1 MDEVLIR
8 YDTVLR
14 GRDGR
19 TYGVQACGRARADG
33 MWEGWLEFLP
43 ADGTDRVASAR
54 ETSQPNRDDLVYW
67 ATGLTDAY
75 LDGALLRTLTPT
87 EPARPATP
95 APTPYDEPGAPAP
108 SGTPDRPV
116 RTSAAPART
125 RSGPPAAGTS
135 PPAAGTS
142 PQPASVLDP
151 FQVYAE
157 GEHVLRGQLGALD
170 AGHLRNMI
178 RAHQLS
184 PLSAERLEPLSRDEL
199 AAMIL
204 DAVRARARP

>member
-1 MDEVLIR
+1 MGEVLIR

-43 ADGTDRVASAR
+43 ADGTARVASAR

-75 LDGALLRTLTPT
+75 LDGALLRAQTP
-87 EPARPATP
+87 EPAGPPVP
-95 APTPYDEPGAPAP
+95 APTPYDEPGEPAP
-108 SGTPDRPV
+108 SP
-116 RTSAAPART
+116 APGGGART
-125 RSGPPAAGTS
+125 GTAAGTTS
-135 PPAAGTS
+135 PP
-142 PQPASVLDP
+142 PASVIDP
-151 FQVYAE
+151 FHVYAE

-170 AGHLRNMI
+170 PGHLRNII

-184 PLSAERLEPLSRDEL
+184 PLSAARLEQLSRAEL
-199 AAMIL
+199 AALIL
-204 DAVRARARP
+204 DAVRARAQP